1 MWQFISFIK
10 AKKLWFIAATL
21 LVLVAVIISRL
32 PGSLLVLVNQT
43 DFNLSVNDSGGNQN
57 LSTASHKLILP
68 NGTNTIEVSK
78 DGYYPVKTT
87 IHLPPVLQQ
96 ELKFE
101 LKPKSIVKDIRE
113 AANSTVVLKNGSKV
127 SFCDRFENTVCIDT
141 PEADKLNYQM
151 SNELLNSVYS
161 KDENMPPTLMRN
173 SANNEVFIIEE
184 SELKVKLGESQV
196 ADRPVMIVTSADSL
210 SLDNINQKI
219 KEVVGPNYSYYT
231 DYQNTKLRNSSTL
244 PGLNDVYWYNEEEQ
258 HGAHDE

>member
-21 LVLVAVIISRL
+21 LVLAAVIISRL
-32 PGSLLVLVNQT
+32 PGSLLVLVNHT
-43 DFNLSVNDSGGNQN
+43 DFNLSVNDSGNQN

-78 DGYYPVKTT
+78 DGYYSVKTN

-96 ELKFE
+96 ELKVE

-113 AANSTVVLKNGSKV
+113 AANSTVVLKNGSTV

-173 SANNEVFIIEE
+173 SANNEVFIINE

-231 DYQNTKLRNSSTL
+231 DYQSAKLRNSSTL
-244 PGLNDVYWYNEEEQ
+244 PGVNEVYWYNEEEQ
-258 HGAHDE
+258 YGAHDE